1 MRLENKVAG
10 REVTSKGGSGD
21 DMAQMIIYAA
31 ARRAAVA
38 SVPPSVRDLVT
49 VCAESHRVRSRLAR

>member
-1 MRLENKVAG
+1 MG
-10 REVTSKGGSGD
+10 
-21 DMAQMIIYAA
+21 QMIIHAT

-38 SVPPSVRDLVT
+38 KVPPSVRDLVT